1 MLWSVLSSVS
11 ECNGYLEIDSAA
23 LAEPL
28 FKLRNGDGSVSVKEF
43 KIAYAVTNKSG
54 AGN

>member
-1 MLWSVLSSVS
+1 MLRSVLSSVS
-11 ECNGYLEIDSAA
+11 EWNGYLEIDSAA

-28 FKLRNGDGSVSVKEF
+28 FKLRNGNGSMSVKEF